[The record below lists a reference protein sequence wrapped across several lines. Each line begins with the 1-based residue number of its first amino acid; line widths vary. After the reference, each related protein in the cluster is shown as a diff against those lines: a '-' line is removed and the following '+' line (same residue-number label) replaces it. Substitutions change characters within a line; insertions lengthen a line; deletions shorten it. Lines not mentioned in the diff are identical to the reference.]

1 MTEEEAEEE
10 EEEEE
15 EETLAASIGL
25 RQLLLASPKS
35 EGSVMVVRSRRQLLS
50 PTPAVGTCLFR
61 CQFFS
66 KFMLPNHLKN
76 YRKLDCQT

>member
-1 MTEEEAEEE
+1 MTEEEAE

-50 PTPAVGTCLFR
+50 PTPV
-61 CQFFS
+61 
-66 KFMLPNHLKN
+66 
-76 YRKLDCQT
+76 